1 MFERN
6 DRSLRRINTIFTVC
20 VWVAGVMSVAVGI
33 LATIVLENLWYLLLV
48 FFAPVLLFLIVQ
60 FQKLCYSFLC
70 DVKLIRNKL
79 YNESN
84 DGLNDFLMSY
94 KEQIDYL
101 DNKDKIAELE
111 EAKLA
116 LKELY
121 EKDMIEKEEYEKQKK
136 ELEKREKSLN
146 IDNDD

>member
-1 MFERN
+1 
-6 DRSLRRINTIFTVC
+6 
-20 VWVAGVMSVAVGI
+20 
-33 LATIVLENLWYLLLV
+33 
-48 FFAPVLLFLIVQ
+48 
-60 FQKLCYSFLC
+60 
-70 DVKLIRNKL
+70 
-79 YNESN
+79 
-84 DGLNDFLMSY
+84 MSY